1 MALIKFHSPCT
12 FILSGCTSSGKSTFI
27 RKLLNNL
34 DVFDNVPKKV
44 FYFYGVYQPAFESMQ
59 NAVCIQGLPS
69 SFEEYFSPGANEH
82 HLAIID
88 DLQTE
93 IASSKCVEN
102 LFTRE
107 SHHRNFSVCLLTQNL
122 FYQGKICRTLA
133 LNAHVIILFKN
144 PRSQSQLKILESQTG
159 VKNICSAYNDVMKV
173 PFSYLV
179 IDMSPFADEKYRMR
193 TCIFQGELPIIYE

>member
-1 MALIKFHSPCT
+1 MALIKFHSPCK
-12 FILSGCTSSGKSTFI
+12 FILCGCTSSGKTTFI

-34 DVFDNVPKKV
+34 DVFDEPPKKIY
-44 FYFYGVYQPAFESMQ
+44 YFYGVYQPSFETMT
-59 NAVCIQGLPS
+59 NAECIQGLPND
-69 SFEEYFSPGANEH
+69 FCDYFSPTEH

-88 DLQTE
+88 DLQE
-93 IASSKCVEN
+93 EVSSSKAVEK

-107 SHHRNFSVCLLTQNL
+107 SHHKNFSVCLLTQNL

-144 PRSQSQLKILESQTG
+144 PRSQSQLRILESQTG
-159 VKNICSAYNDVMKV
+159 VKNICAAFNDVMKT

-179 IDMSPFADEKYRMR
+179 IDMSPFADEKYRLR
-193 TCIFQGELPIIYE
+193 SCIFNGEFPIIYE

>member
-12 FILSGCTSSGKSTFI
+12 FILCGCTSSGKSTFV

-34 DVFDNVPKKV
+34 DLFDVPPKKIY
-44 FYFYGVYQPAFESMQ
+44 YFYGVYQPVFESMS
-59 NAVCIQGLPS
+59 NAECIQGLPD
-69 SFEEYFSPGANEH
+69 SFQDYFDSRNEH
-82 HLAIID
+82 CLAIID

-93 IASSKCVEN
+93 IAASKCVEN

-133 LNAHVIILFKN
+133 LNAHVVILFKN

-159 VKNICSAYNDVMKV
+159 VKNICNAYNDVMKT

-179 IDMSPFADEKYRMR
+179 IDMSPFASEKYRLR
-193 TCIFQGELPIIYE
+193 TCIFKGEHPIIYE